1 MAQGCP
7 WFVCLAL
14 TITVAP
20 RTMASRAAARSPLGL
35 DPVRGRDVFE
45 LASAV
50 ELLLPPPVVAPP
62 AAVVVVARVVVVACE
77 ASVVLVPGLAVV
89 VVVVGAC
96 FTTAVMAEEVLPL
109 KVGAPR

>member
-1 MAQGCP
+1 
-7 WFVCLAL
+7 
-14 TITVAP
+14 
-20 RTMASRAAARSPLGL
+20 MASRAAASSTLGL

-45 LASAV
+45 LVSVV

-77 ASVVLVPGLAVV
+77 ASVILALVPGLAVV

-96 FTTAVMAEEVLPL
+96 FTTAVMPVDVLPL

>member
-1 MAQGCP
+1 
-7 WFVCLAL
+7 
-14 TITVAP
+14 
-20 RTMASRAAARSPLGL
+20 MASRAAARSPLGL

-62 AAVVVVARVVVVACE
+62 AAVVVVARVVVGACE
-77 ASVVLVPGLAVV
+77 ASVMLAPGLACEASVMLALVPGLAVV

-96 FTTAVMAEEVLPL
+96 FTTAVMPVDVLPL
-109 KVGAPR
+109 KVDAPR